1 MWIREAQPT
10 EAEARAVTDLV
21 LRSKAHWGYDTAF
34 LARCRQELTVTAADV
49 RPRRIVVAEDD
60 GGGLLAVASLEGE
73 PPHGALGLL
82 FVAPEEIGRGLGRTL
97 YAHVLEDARAL
108 GFTALTIDADPHAV
122 GFYRALGARPLPDGG
137 GALPRLAV
145 DLAPRPAWA
154 RAWADGRRAVHLGNV
169 AEFQA
174 QFAGAGRRPRPAAP
188 PARFPA
194 ADHYA
199 CLAAFASPHPVALAL
214 PARVPAGWI
223 DLVARQLRWARVEVY
238 DRLDEAALL
247 AQGGF
252 GERWRDRPFVAWG
265 HTDVAARLAGRRL
278 PADALRHESK
288 AESHA
293 LFRRLAPDHP
303 GIRVPD
309 RWPAATRRAA
319 ARLIAARARSGART
333 VVKTAHG
340 AGGSGTRIAT
350 GRVRALSLPPG
361 PLLVEEYV
369 TGDGTHPTY
378 DGLVDARGTV
388 HDVGVAS
395 MDMGGPD
402 GTAYRGATVG
412 PGAVPD
418 RIARPALRFGRAVG
432 RALAA
437 DGYRGWFD
445 VDFVTGDDGLLA
457 PVETNLRLTGP
468 SVAFMIK
475 LRLDETRGGDHL
487 VRCVDRVDL
496 GARLPDGELM
506 AFLTGLTERCAGV
519 DAVLIPT
526 IPSAAY
532 DPAPYVGV
540 AVAARTLP
548 RLDAAASLTQTS
560 CAALSGVFTRA

>member
-10 EAEARAVTDLV
+10 EAEAHAVTELV
-21 LRSKAHWGYDTAF
+21 LRSKAHWGYDAAF
-34 LARCRQELTVTAADV
+34 LAECRRELTVTAADV
-49 RPRRIVVAEDD
+49 LPRRVLVAEGDD
-60 GGGLLAVASLEGE
+60 GGLLAVASLEGE

-82 FVAPEEIGRGLGRTL
+82 FVAPEAMGRGIGRTL

-108 GFTALTIDADPHAV
+108 GFTALGIDADPHAV
-122 GFYRALGARPLPDGG
+122 GFYRALGARPVPTDAH
-137 GALPRLAV
+137 ALPRFAV

-174 QFAGAGRRPRPAAP
+174 QFSRTGRRPRSAASST
-188 PARFPA
+188 A

-199 CLAAFASPHPVALAL
+199 CLAAFAGPHPVAVAL
-214 PARVPAGWI
+214 PARIPGGWI

-238 DRLDEAALL
+238 DGLDEAALL
-247 AQGGF
+247 AQGGP
-252 GERWRDRPFVAWG
+252 GERWRDRPVIAWG
-265 HTDVAARLAGRRL
+265 HTDAAARLSGRPL
-278 PADALRHESK
+278 PAEALRYESK
-288 AESHA
+288 EESHA
-293 LFRRLAPDHP
+293 LFGRLAPKHP
-303 GIRVPD
+303 GIRVPE
-309 RWPAATRRAA
+309 RWPAPTRRAA
-319 ARLIAARARSGART
+319 ARLIAARARTGART

-350 GRVRALSLPPG
+350 GRVRALSLPRG

-378 DGLVDARGTV
+378 DGLVDARGAV
-388 HDVGVAS
+388 HDVGVAN
-395 MDMGGPD
+395 MEMGGPD
-402 GTAYRGATVG
+402 STAYCGATVG
-412 PGAVPD
+412 PGAVAD
-418 RIARPALRFGRAVG
+418 RTARRGLRFGHAVG

-496 GARLPDGELM
+496 GARLPDGELI
-506 AFLTGLTERCAGV
+506 AFLTELTERCAGV
-519 DAVLIPT
+519 DAVLVPT

-532 DPAPYVGV
+532 GPAPWLGV
-540 AVAARTLP
+540 ALAARTAP
-548 RLDAAASLTQTS
+548 RLDAAEALVRAS
-560 CAALSGVFTRA
+560 CGALSRVFSPA